1 MNKSFLI
8 ALLSWIVLSLA
19 LTFVGIYFTT
29 ALGIAMLISIA
40 AFVFFE
46 YEFFQ
51 IKKAKYKTWP
61 R

>member
-19 LTFVGIYFTT
+19 LTFVGIYFTI
-29 ALGIAMLISIA
+29 ALGLAMLISIA

-51 IKKAKYKTWP
+51 IKES
-61 R
+61 

>member
-8 ALLSWIVLSLA
+8 ALITWFTFSLA
-19 LTFVGIYFTT
+19 LTFAGVHFIT

-51 IKKAKYKTWP
+51 VEEE
-61 R
+61 